1 MDVSLNIT
9 IPSSWNH
16 LTDDQLKRI
25 AKIQHLKGDLFDL
38 AVWLILNN
46 AHKYNFVKKHKLK
59 AVLQLVPLSELK
71 KHYAFVYEDVTREKF
86 IHLIGYACPMD
97 RLFNLTIERYSRAD
111 ELHNLFLETKDLK
124 YLQHLTAVLYL
135 KKNEVFNWD
144 LQNTRVKRFL
154 KLPKST
160 LLAVHLCY
168 TGCKNHLVKRYPKI
182 YPRVIAAQK
191 KASGNKSFLDVV
203 LSMSGQ
209 KFGTY
214 AETKET
220 RLFTFMDEFTNT
232 IINHEKWKEK

>member
-1 MDVSLNIT
+1 MDVTIDINIPDT
-9 IPSSWNH
+9 WNL

-25 AKIQHLKGDLFDL
+25 AKAQNLKGDLFDL

-71 KHYAFVYEDVTREKF
+71 THYKFIYEDVKREKF
-86 IHLIGYACPMD
+86 IDLVGYKKPLD
-97 RLFNLTIERYSRAD
+97 RLFDFSIERFSYAD
-111 ELHNLFLETKDLK
+111 GLFNKFLETNDYN

-144 LQNTRVKRFL
+144 LQNQRAKRF
-154 KLPKST
+154 KRLPKHI
-160 LLAVHLCY
+160 LIAVHLCY
-168 TGCKNHLVKRYPKI
+168 SGCKNHLVKKYPKV
-182 YPRVIAAQK
+182 YPKVISQQK
-191 KASGNKSFLDVV
+191 KSNGNHSFLDVV

-214 AETKET
+214 NETKAT
-220 RLFTFMDEFTNT
+220 RLHTFMSEFTNT
-232 IINHEKWKEK
+232 IITQEKWKEK

>member
-1 MDVSLNIT
+1 MDVTIDLNIPDT
-9 IPSSWNH
+9 WNL

-25 AKIQHLKGDLFDL
+25 AKAQNLKGDLFDL

-59 AVLQLVPLSELK
+59 AVMQLVPLSELK
-71 KHYAFVYEDVTREKF
+71 NHYKFIYEDVKRDKF
-86 IHLIGYACPMD
+86 IDLVGYIKPMD
-97 RLFNLTIERYSRAD
+97 RLFDFTIERFSYAD
-111 ELHNLFLETKDLK
+111 DLHNKYLETNNIN

-144 LQNTRVKRFL
+144 LQNKRAKRF
-154 KLPKST
+154 KRLPKHI

-168 TGCKNHLVKRYPKI
+168 SGCKNHLIKKYPKV
-182 YPRVIAAQK
+182 YPKVVSAQK
-191 KASGNKSFLDVV
+191 KSNGSKSFLDVV

-214 AETKET
+214 NETKST
-220 RLFTFMDEFTNT
+220 RLHTFMDEFTNT
-232 IINHEKWKEK
+232 IIMQEKWKEK